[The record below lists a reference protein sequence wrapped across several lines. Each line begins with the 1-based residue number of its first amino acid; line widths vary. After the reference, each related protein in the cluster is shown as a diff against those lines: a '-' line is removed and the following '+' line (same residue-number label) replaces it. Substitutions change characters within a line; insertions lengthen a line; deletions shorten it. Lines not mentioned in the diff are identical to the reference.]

1 MSIVMKK
8 CTNEE
13 LETLQEISIE
23 TFNATFQEHNSP
35 ENIKAYLE
43 TAFNLSKLKEELA
56 NSFSHFYFVY
66 FNGEVAG
73 YLKVN
78 MNDAQTEEIG
88 DEMLE
93 IERIYIRNKFQG
105 YGLGKYLLTEAMK
118 IAEECAKTRIWLGVW
133 EKNINALGFY
143 KKMGFVKTGA
153 HSFYMGD
160 EEQTDY
166 IMIKTL

>member
-1 MSIVMKK
+1 MSIAMKK

-23 TFNATFQEHNSP
+23 TFKATFQEQNSP

-43 TAFNLSKLKEELA
+43 TAFTLSKLKKEMA
-56 NSFSHFYFVY
+56 DNFSHFYFVY
-66 FNGEVAG
+66 FHGEVAG

-88 DEMLE
+88 DDALE

-105 YGLGKYLLTEAMK
+105 SGLGKYVLNEAMK

-133 EKNINALGFY
+133 ENNINALGFY
-143 KKMGFVKTGA
+143 KKMGFVKAGA

-160 EEQTDY
+160 EKQTDY